1 MNEPLDWDTAAAQLR
16 EAHAPAT
23 DGRPVGD
30 VQAFLEDLRARGFVP
45 RTILDVG
52 GFDGCWSRTAKA
64 VFPEADCFLI
74 EPQVELAADLEA
86 FCAEFPGS
94 RWFPVAAGTAPGELT
109 LTVWP
114 EDFSGSTLIG
124 PDDPDGQMEGMETR
138 TVRVVTVDGLI
149 EREALPLPELAK
161 LDVQGF
167 ELEVLRGATSLFGVT
182 EVFILELT
190 LLEAINP
197 GWPIVH
203 EVVAFM
209 AERGYY
215 LYDIPGFLRRPVDGA
230 LAQIDACFVK
240 ADSVLRTDGT
250 W

>member
-1 MNEPLDWDTAAAQLR
+1 MNEPLDWDTAAARLR

-30 VQAFLEDLRARGFVP
+30 LQAFLEDLRARGFAP
-45 RTILDVG
+45 RAILDVG
-52 GFDGCWSRTAKA
+52 GFTGCWSRTAKE
-64 VFPEADCFLI
+64 VFPEADCFLV
-74 EPQVELAADLEA
+74 EPQAEMRADLEA
-86 FCAEFPGS
+86 FCEEFPGS
-94 RWFPVAAGTAPGELT
+94 RWFPVAAGAAPGELE

-114 EDFSGSTLIG
+114 EDFSGSTLLW
-124 PDDPDGQMEGMETR
+124 PADPEGQAEGMETR
-138 TVRVVTVDGLI
+138 TVPVVTLDALI
-149 EREALPLPELAK
+149 AEGALPVPQLAK

-167 ELEVLRGATSLFGVT
+167 ELEVLRGAESLFGGT

-190 LLEAINP
+190 LLESVNP

-209 AERGYY
+209 AERGYH
-215 LYDIPGFLRRPVDGA
+215 LYDIPGFLRRPSDGA
-230 LAQIDACFVK
+230 LGQIDACFVK
-240 ADSVLRTDGT
+240 ADSALRTDGT